1 MPGDRYNP
9 CVSNRVLIAVLVL
22 VAAGL
27 WVRWY
32 LSPEQVIRR
41 SFVGAVEAF
50 ENEQLLAVMSVFDR
64 GYRDPWGH
72 DYESLGG
79 IFAAAF
85 DDLDALDVTIAQLD
99 VAVDGE
105 TARTGLRF
113 VISGIADGVDGLL
126 FGEPSR
132 PCTATLEWAKR
143 PQGWRI
149 TSTSRLDIPELRD
162 ELDAARV
169 GSPDR
174 AAHRGPGG

>member
-1 MPGDRYNP
+1 
-9 CVSNRVLIAVLVL
+9 VSKRALIVVLVG

-27 WVRWY
+27 GLRWY

-41 SFVGAVEAF
+41 SFTGAVEAF
-50 ENEQLLAVMSVFDR
+50 EGERLLAVMSVFDR
-64 GYRDPWGH
+64 GYRDSWGH

-85 DDLDALDVTIAQLD
+85 DELDDVD
-99 VAVDGE
+99 VEVVELEVTVDGE
-105 TARTGLRF
+105 TARTSLRF
-113 VISGIADGVDGLL
+113 VVSGTADGADGPL

-149 TSTSRLDIPELRD
+149 TTTSRLDIPELRD
-162 ELDAARV
+162 ELDAARA
-169 GSPDR
+169 GSPD
-174 AAHRGPGG
+174 AAANRGPGG